1 MISINDLSMHYGAKL
16 LFDGV
21 NLNLNS
27 GERYGVV
34 GANGTGKSTFLRLLA
49 GQEDASL
56 GDITIAKSASLG
68 WLHQDHFQY
77 EKNTVIETVLQGRPV
92 LWSAL
97 QEKEHLF
104 AQENWTD
111 AMGYRVAELEEVV
124 AQQDGYSAESFAQT
138 LLTGLGLA
146 QSKHFRPMSELSG
159 GYKLRVLLAQALFN
173 DPDILIL
180 DEPTNHLDIMTIAW
194 LESYLKRDFQGLL
207 IFISHDQDF
216 LNNLATQI
224 LDIDYGE
231 IRAYTGNYDYFQKEK
246 HAVVEQKLHIKQSM
260 EKKIAHMQRFVDRF
274 RASASRSKQ
283 ALSKQR
289 MIERMELPDIKKSS
303 RIHPNLQFNIKRPS
317 GKTVLKVEKICK
329 RYSDKD
335 VLKNVSFEINRGEKV
350 AFIGHNGIGKSTLLK
365 SLLNLVSLDS
375 GTFIWG
381 HEAYCSYFSQN
392 PDELLQD
399 DHSILSWLS
408 AQNPKA
414 TDSEIRGTLGMVLFT
429 QDDVHKNIQ
438 TLSGGEASR
447 LVLAKVMLEKSN
459 VLILDEPTNH
469 LDLEAIESLS
479 RALKKFA
486 GTLLLVS
493 HDRHFVT
500 KIPNRI
506 VSLTESGYKD
516 FKGSYHEYLDY
527 YGEDYLSRT
536 WLKVKKQ

>member
-1 MISINDLSMHYGAKL
+1 MISINDLSMLYGAKL

-34 GANGTGKSTFLRLLA
+34 GANGTGKSTFLKLLA
-49 GQEDASL
+49 NQEAASL
-56 GDITIAKSASLG
+56 GDITIVKSASLG

-77 EKNTVIETVLQGRPV
+77 ENNTVVETVLQGRPL
-92 LWSAL
+92 LWSAM
-97 QEKEHLF
+97 QEKEQLF

-111 AMGYRVAELEEVV
+111 EMGYRVAELEEVV

-138 LLTGLGLA
+138 LLTGLGIA
-146 QSKHFRPMSELSG
+146 ESKHFRPMSELSG

-173 DPDILIL
+173 NPDILIL

-194 LESYLKRDFQGLL
+194 LESYLKKDFQGLL

-216 LNNLATQI
+216 INNLATQI

-231 IRAYTGNYDYFQKEK
+231 IRSYVGNYDYFQKEK
-246 HAVVEQKLHIKQSM
+246 KAIVEQKLHLKQNM

-283 ALSKQR
+283 AQSKAR
-289 MIERMELPDIKKSS
+289 MIDRMELPDIKKSS
-303 RIHPNLQFNIKRPS
+303 RIHPNLPFLIKRPS
-317 GKTVLKVEKICK
+317 GKTVLRAEKLCK
-329 RYSDKD
+329 RYGDKD
-335 VLKNVSFEINRGEKV
+335 VLKNVSLEINRGEKV

-365 SLLNLVSLDS
+365 ALLDLVTLDS
-375 GTFIWG
+375 GTFSWG
-381 HEAYCSYFSQN
+381 HETHVSYFSQN
-392 PDELLQD
+392 PDELLQGNQ
-399 DHSILSWLS
+399 SVLSWLTEQ
-408 AQNPKA
+408 APKIP
-414 TDSEIRGTLGMVLFT
+414 DNEIRGMLGQVLFT
-429 QDDVHKNIQ
+429 QDDVHKNIR

-447 LVLAKVMLEKSN
+447 LVLAKIMLEKSN

-479 RALKKFA
+479 RALKKFE

-536 WLKVKKQ
+536 WLKVKKR